1 MPTPSSTPLRLFHI
15 QTSTL
20 IQIPENL
27 TIIRIGKPNPN
38 WSPDID
44 ISNLPNSEMA
54 SSSHA
59 EIQIQGNAYFIED
72 LGSTNGTFLNHSRL
86 TPFTPY
92 QLHLGDRIDL
102 GKDELLTFLFQ
113 KAKRTSVAVSRS
125 RFRNDRQTSDPNPT
139 VSMSAHQSTS
149 QSNQQKTWDFNIL
162 GLIFSNLKSI
172 FNSIISFFRQLI
184 RGRIGRGTRV
194 GVLLIALFAI
204 SWFVALLLQD
214 LTPSVH
220 LTLGNP
226 SNATSNPNNPN
237 NYLMEKPQYALSYNN
252 SQGIPNWVSWQLNQS
267 WLGSV
272 ERSNDFRPDTAL
284 PSGWYQVRPNDYIGS
299 GYDRGHIVPSGDR
312 TRTPDDNSAT
322 FVMTN
327 IIPQAP
333 QNNRE
338 VWRELEEYSREL
350 VYQGKELYIIAGGA
364 GSKGTLQG
372 KVTVPQQTWKV
383 IAVLDLPGQG
393 VRGIT
398 SNTRLIAVMIPNSD
412 EVAGMDWRDYRVS
425 VDMVEAATGY
435 NFLSNVSTSIQD
447 EIESRLDKE

>member
-1 MPTPSSTPLRLFHI
+1 MQTPSSTPLRLFHI

-20 IQIPENL
+20 IQIPEKL
-27 TIIRIGKPNPN
+27 TRIRIGKPNPN

-44 ISNLPNSEMA
+44 ISNLPNSEIA

-72 LGSTNGTFLNHSRL
+72 LGSMNGTFLNHSPL

-125 RFRNDRQTSDPNPT
+125 RFRNDRQTSAPNPT

-149 QSNQQKTWDFNIL
+149 QSNQQKTSGFNIL
-162 GLIFSNLKSI
+162 ELIFSNLKSI
-172 FNSIISFFRQLI
+172 FNSLISFFRRVI
-184 RGRIGRGTRV
+184 RGRISRGTRV
-194 GVLLIALFAI
+194 GVLLITLFAI

-214 LTPSVH
+214 LTPNVH

-252 SQGIPNWVSWQLNQS
+252 SQGISNWVSWQLNQS

-284 PSGWYQVRPNDYIGS
+284 LSGWYQVRPNDYIGS
-299 GYDRGHIVPSGDR
+299 GYDRGHIIPSGDR
-312 TRTPDDNSAT
+312 THTPDDNSAT
-322 FVMTN
+322 FLMTN
-327 IIPQAP
+327 IMPQAP

-350 VYQGKELYIIAGGA
+350 VYQGKELYIIAGGV

-372 KVTVPQQTWKV
+372 KITVPQQTWKV
-383 IAVLDLPGQG
+383 IAVLDRPGQG

-412 EVAGMDWRDYRVS
+412 KVAGMNWRDYRVS
-425 VDMVEAATGY
+425 VDRVEAVTGY
-435 NFLSNVSTSIQD
+435 DFLSNVPNSIQD
-447 EIESRLDKE
+447 EIESRLDNG

>member
-1 MPTPSSTPLRLFHI
+1 MPSNSSIPVRLFHI

-27 TIIRIGKPNPN
+27 TRIRIGKPNFN

-44 ISNLPNSEMA
+44 ISNLPNSDIA
-54 SSSHA
+54 SFSHA

-72 LGSTNGTFLNHSRL
+72 LGSANGTFLNHSRL

-102 GKDELLTFLFQ
+102 GKDDLLTFLFQ
-113 KAKRTSVAVSRS
+113 KARRKFFAANRS
-125 RFRNDRQTSDPNPT
+125 RFSNDRQTSVPNHT
-139 VSMSAHQSTS
+139 VSTSVNQSTHQSNSPKTS
-149 QSNQQKTWDFNIL
+149 GFN
-162 GLIFSNLKSI
+162 LIFNHLPFI
-172 FNSIISFFRQLI
+172 FNRQLI
-184 RGRIGRGTRV
+184 GGRSDRV
-194 GVLLIALFAI
+194 IRMGVFLIILFVMG
-204 SWFVALLLQD
+204 WFVALLRKE

-226 SNATSNPNNPN
+226 SNATSNPNNPK
-237 NYLMEKPQYALSYNN
+237 NYLMDKPQYALSYNN

-312 TRTPDDNSAT
+312 TYTPDDNSAT
-322 FVMTN
+322 FLMTN
-327 IIPQAP
+327 IMPQAP

-350 VYQGKELYIIAGGA
+350 VYQGKELYIIAGGV
-364 GSKGTLQG
+364 GSQGTLQG
-372 KVTVPQQTWKV
+372 KITVPQQTWKV
-383 IAVLDLPGQG
+383 MAVLDRPGQG

-412 EVAGMDWRDYRVS
+412 KVAGMNWRDYRVS
-425 VDMVEAATGY
+425 VDRVEAATGY
-435 NFLSNVSTSIQD
+435 DFLSNVPNSIQD
-447 EIESRLDKE
+447 EIESRLDNG